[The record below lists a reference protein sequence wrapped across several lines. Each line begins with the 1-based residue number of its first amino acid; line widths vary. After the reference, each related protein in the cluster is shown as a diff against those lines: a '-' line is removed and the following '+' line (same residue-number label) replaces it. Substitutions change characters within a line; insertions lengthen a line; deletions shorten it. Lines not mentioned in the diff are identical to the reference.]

1 MCIPKEQH
9 NHVQI
14 LKCFIDYLT
23 MKVVELVRTDNIII
37 SLHITPKFNK
47 KLSYMRYMTAELI
60 VTINIRVEW

>member
-1 MCIPKEQH
+1 
-9 NHVQI
+9 
-14 LKCFIDYLT
+14 
-23 MKVVELVRTDNIII
+23 MKVVEMVRTDNIII